1 MSHPITS
8 TRNKIKRNILKTTK
22 QNNCVA
28 DDESNN
34 KSNKQKNY
42 DLELKINSNP
52 EKKLTNLK

>member
-1 MSHPITS
+1 MMI
-8 TRNKIKRNILKTTK
+8 
-22 QNNCVA
+22 
-28 DDESNN
+28 DESNN